1 MPLPVSVYHV
11 TLFDGDD
18 SSASSAV
25 VGVDG
30 MEARGAVGSSGQH
43 DVLVTG
49 EWTVALGTEVVINV
63 VAVAACLGALLGEY
77 QLHTHTHD
85 RCMHCNIVIVSHFPA
100 E

>member
-1 MPLPVSVYHV
+1 VYHV

-77 QLHTHTHD
+77 QLYTHAHT
-85 RCMHCNIVIVSHFPA
+85 IVVCTTIYTVSEKKVTPLCTFL
-100 E
+100 